1 MTHNENNHSDKNWV
15 FFSEIGHCDF
25 SMSQMIGESES
36 ECLKMKKIIREINV
50 HEFFQEKLVSRKTKS
65 LHSAGWKC
73 HDFSVTQI
81 LREINFWDS
90 RNAKPAILTHLEG
103 LDF

>member
-36 ECLKMKKIIREINV
+36 ECLKIKKKIREINV
-50 HEFFQEKLVSRKTKS
+50 QELFYERNWFHEKFLKVCKTATFQ
-65 LHSAGWKC
+65 
-73 HDFSVTQI
+73 
-81 LREINFWDS
+81 
-90 RNAKPAILTHLEG
+90 
-103 LDF
+103 